1 MFIKD
6 VEKLQSLAIE
16 LAANQEQSTMTQL
29 NAIVLKSLV
38 EFDNAD
44 NGYEDSEQL
53 ALGLA
58 AKLREV
64 AAYIESFRWVGES
77 V

>member
-6 VEKLQSLAIE
+6 VEELQSLANKF
-16 LAANQEQSTMTQL
+16 AANQDDSTMMQL
-29 NAIVLKSLV
+29 NAILLKSVV
-38 EFDNAD
+38 EFNNAD

-53 ALGLA
+53 AYGFA
-58 AKLREV
+58 AHLRKV
-64 AAYIESFRWVGES
+64 AEYVESFRWVGEK